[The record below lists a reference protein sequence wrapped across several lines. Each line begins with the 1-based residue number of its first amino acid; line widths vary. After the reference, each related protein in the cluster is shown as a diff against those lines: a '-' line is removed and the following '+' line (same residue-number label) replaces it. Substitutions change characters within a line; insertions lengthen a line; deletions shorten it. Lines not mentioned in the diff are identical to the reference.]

1 MHKLGY
7 SYLPSSLRDEGT
19 KGRQIVL
26 QISESTNKHRYTTNL
41 NQEAKLPSPESI
53 NEILSLPA
61 PFDISSGCSHLELA
75 KKFARERGSRKGFT
89 VYIFDADLGGKQI
102 IGSPFSTYG
111 AGHEALGLK
120 AGSRIIGRYIDTG
133 KMYKGRYTFVS
144 ALI

>member
-1 MHKLGY
+1 M
-7 SYLPSSLRDEGT
+7 
-19 KGRQIVL
+19 
-26 QISESTNKHRYTTNL
+26 
-41 NQEAKLPSPESI
+41 PSPESI

-102 IGSPFSTYG
+102 IGSPSSTYG

-133 KMYKGRYTFVS
+133 KMYNAPPEIHFFLPLFNCSNTLPPLPYASTPRSARGGGIGGKKKIQDHERPRY
-144 ALI
+144 AY